1 MKTEPVNPLHLANA
15 APRCSA
21 KSKRSGKACRS
32 PAVRGKRV
40 CRMHGA
46 KAGAPTGVA
55 NGRYRH
61 GQFTCEAVNRR
72 AAVAALIRLARA
84 SAADL

>member
-1 MKTEPVNPLHLANA
+1 MKIELINPMHRANA

-21 KSKRSGKACRS
+21 RSKRSGKPCRS
-32 PAVRGKRV
+32 PAVKGKRV

-46 KAGAPTGVA
+46 RAGAPSGTG

-61 GQFTCEAVNRR
+61 GQFTCKAIETRV
-72 AAVAALIRLARA
+72 AVAALIRLARA

>member
-1 MKTEPVNPLHLANA
+1 MCVDPMHA

-21 KSKRSGKACRS
+21 KSKRSGIQCKA

-46 KAGAPTGVA
+46 RSRAPTGERH
-55 NGRYRH
+55 GRYVH
-61 GQFTCEAVNRR
+61 GLRTKEGVSAKREARELLR
-72 AAVAALIRLARA
+72 AVRDFLTQYPR
-84 SAADL
+84 

>member
-1 MKTEPVNPLHLANA
+1 MHS

-21 KSKRSGKACRS
+21 KSKRSGIQCKA

-46 KAGAPTGVA
+46 RSGAPTGEKH
-55 NGRYRH
+55 GRYVH
-61 GQFTCEAVNRR
+61 GLRTKE
-72 AAVAALIRLARA
+72 AVAAKREVRELLRSVRDLLAQTPH
-84 SAADL
+84 